1 MKMKLG
7 STAEVPS
14 AEMNP
19 HSEPVEVTKEMKLKL
34 TPGPHVL
41 TLAVNKKER
50 AESVRIE
57 LKDVAG
63 SAAQGR
69 WVLGR

>member
-1 MKMKLG
+1 
-7 STAEVPS
+7 
-14 AEMNP
+14 
-19 HSEPVEVTKEMKLKL
+19 MKLKL
-34 TPGPHVL
+34 TPGSHTL

-50 AESVRIE
+50 SDGVRVE

-63 SAAQGR
+63 SAAQAR